1 MPDEAGAEK
10 SALDLYY
17 IDREGMNF
25 KATVFFEPY
34 FYVDVKDHR
43 RMTEISAHLRK
54 KFDGLK
60 IEQVGLMYAYIYIYV
75 YLCMHVYI
83 CVYICIYFY
92 IFLYI
97 YIYIYKY
104 IYI

>member
-34 FYVDVKDHR
+34 FYIDIKDHR

-60 IEQVGLMYAYIYIYV
+60 IEQVGLMYVYIYV
-75 YLCMHVYI
+75 CVFMYA
-83 CVYICIYFY
+83 CVYMCIYMH
-92 IFLYI
+92 IFLYIPIYI
-97 YIYIYKY
+97 YIYINT
-104 IYI
+104 